1 MKLSPEIY
9 DKISVPIIEDE
20 ADIVIDEDEEL
31 FKYYPENSHKESGFI
46 AQEVEKIE
54 ELKILVRTDTDGYK
68 LKSINSIGII
78 PFNTKA
84 IQELKLENDKLKD
97 RINSLESEL
106 SLIKSHLG
114 L

>member
-9 DKISVPIIEDE
+9 DKIAVPINEDE
-20 ADIVIDEDEEL
+20 DDIVVDEDEEI
-31 FKYYPENSHKESGFI
+31 FKFDQENSHKEAGFI
-46 AQEVEKIE
+46 AQEVEQIE
-54 ELKILVRTDTDGYK
+54 ELKNLVRTDTDGYTF
-68 LKSINSIGII
+68 KSINYIGII